1 MGDTDMAEA
10 DREIGGGRNMA
21 GEIKRRKI
29 VLELEGLP
37 YDPVERINPDGS
49 VVMLPPQD
57 AEDEV
62 AAPFRAI
69 FSPSSAGFPVQISR
83 SCSIP
88 LHHDTAQFHLTL
100 PCSLVPP
107 SRAWSIRPSLLRPP
121 TLMAWHSVSG
131 QWQ

>member
-1 MGDTDMAEA
+1 VGQ
-10 DREIGGGRNMA
+10 
-21 GEIKRRKI
+21 IKRRKI

-62 AAPFRAI
+62 AAPFREKFCHPLPVFPPNLLVLLHSAAHKTALFNLSHTI
-69 FSPSSAGFPVQISR
+69 FTSS
-83 SCSIP
+83 
-88 LHHDTAQFHLTL
+88 
-100 PCSLVPP
+100 P
-107 SRAWSIRPSLLRPP
+107 SRALDILFWRPP
-121 TLMAWHSVSG
+121 TLLAWHSVSW

>member
-10 DREIGGGRNMA
+10 DRESGGGRNTA
-21 GEIKRRKI
+21 GQIKRRKI

-69 FSPSSAGFPVQISR
+69 FPHPPPDFPFKSPVPAPFRCITTRRNFTS
-83 SCSIP
+83 
-88 LHHDTAQFHLTL
+88 LT

-107 SRAWSIRPSLLRPP
+107 SRAWSIRPSLLASPYP
-121 TLMAWHSVSG
+121 YGMA
-131 QWQ
+131 

>member
-1 MGDTDMAEA
+1 
-10 DREIGGGRNMA
+10 MA

-69 FSPSSAGFPVQISR
+69 FPRPPPDFPFKSPVPAPFRCITTRRSFTSLYHVHSFP
-83 SCSIP
+83 P
-88 LHHDTAQFHLTL
+88 LA
-100 PCSLVPP
+100 PGP
-107 SRAWSIRPSLLRPP
+107 SDLLFWRPP
-121 TLMAWHSVSG
+121 TLMAWHSV
-131 QWQ
+131 